1 MSFAQIVE
9 NSDSMALFNQLLD
22 AYGADIAGASSDE
35 CVHSEERKLPQT
47 AKRVKF
53 AHVFRVNGS
62 GTPLSFL
69 WTIDEKTFAFLR
81 KCFNLSPQRGA
92 EFQTMIFGNILFLEQ
107 EWLPAALGGLALAAA
122 LLFVSY
128 RRQTGSRSV
137 KQICFAL
144 KLLGF
149 GLLFLCLLEP
159 SWSGT
164 RAKQGANF
172 LAILADNSQGMQIR
186 DAGSAESRGSQLSR
200 LLVDEPSPWREELES
215 QFKVRRYLFDA
226 GLHGTM
232 DFADLRFD
240 GRASGLG
247 SALRSLS
254 RRFEGQPLAGVLL
267 FSDGNATDVVDGE
280 WDWNGLPPVY
290 PVVLGTDEPVRDIS
304 IRNIAITETAFE
316 DAPVTILA
324 EVDVRG
330 FRGGKVSAKLAP
342 AWEEREEQARTLP
355 DTKSKAKKEFG
366 LEEQV
371 QKVKA
376 DRATLPFRFQFR
388 PKKSGVSFYQ
398 LRVALAEAEGFGSSG
413 KAAEATLANNQRV
426 LVVDRSGGPHRIL
439 YVAGRPNWEF
449 KFLKRAL
456 QEDDQVHLVGLIR
469 IADRAPRFEFKGRR
483 NETSNPLYR
492 GFDKQDELTEQY
504 DQPVLRRDG
513 VRDKSE
519 LAGGFPKKAEE
530 LYEYAAILVDDLEA
544 DFFTTDQ
551 MLLMQKYVSERGG
564 GFLALGGYNSLVDGG
579 YDGTPAGNML
589 PVYLSQNAEDKLT
602 GEVRMQLTREGMLEP
617 WMRLRP
623 RESQERERLESMSAF
638 KVISQVG
645 EPKPGATVLMTAREE
660 STGTE
665 YPALAVQRYGKGKTA
680 AMMIGDLWRWQM
692 RDHAGTGEQPKAW
705 RQLIRWLIADAP
717 QPIEMTIDRVPADT
731 NQAVKMGIRVKDKK
745 FRPMENAVVRL
756 TVKSLTL
763 EDSREAADSPVR
775 GPAAVHTNSVQIP
788 AKPSPNE
795 IGLYE
800 AVYIPRQTG
809 GYAVEAIV
817 SDMNGLTVG
826 QAEAGW
832 SSDPAAE
839 EFQSLHPNRELM
851 KQIARQTGGQV
862 VDAGNLSEFAKK
874 LPARQAPVT
883 EEWTFP
889 IWDNGWMFA
898 LAIGCFILEW
908 GLRRAQGFA

>member
-1 MSFAQIVE
+1 MV
-9 NSDSMALFNQLLD
+9 
-22 AYGADIAGASSDE
+22 
-35 CVHSEERKLPQT
+35 
-47 AKRVKF
+47 
-53 AHVFRVNGS
+53 
-62 GTPLSFL
+62 
-69 WTIDEKTFAFLR
+69 
-81 KCFNLSPQRGA
+81 
-92 EFQTMIFGNILFLEQ
+92 FGNIIFLRQ
-107 EWLPAALGGLALAAA
+107 EWLSAALLGLALAAA
-122 LLFVSY
+122 LLFVAY
-128 RRQTGSRSV
+128 RRQKGSRGV
-137 KQICFAL
+137 KQICFVL
-144 KLLGF
+144 KLFGF
-149 GLLFLCLLEP
+149 GLLLLCLLEP

-164 RAKQGANF
+164 RAKPGANY
-172 LAILADNSQGMQIR
+172 LAILADNSQGMHIR
-186 DAGSAESRGSQLSR
+186 DAGSAESRAKQMLR
-200 LLVDEPSPWREELES
+200 LLVDAPATWREELES
-215 QFKVRRYLFDA
+215 QFQVKRYLFDA
-226 GLHGTM
+226 GLHGTK
-232 DFADLRFD
+232 DFANLRFE
-240 GRASGLG
+240 GRASGLV

-254 RRFEGQPLAGVLL
+254 QRFEGQALAGVLL

-280 WDWNGLPPVY
+280 WDWDGLPPVY

-324 EVDVRG
+324 EIDVHG
-330 FRGGKVSAKLAP
+330 FQGAKVSAELAP
-342 AWEEREEQARTLP
+342 AWEEREEQAETLP
-355 DTKSKAKKEFG
+355 NAKDAANREFG
-366 LEEQV
+366 LEEQI
-371 QKVKA
+371 QKVNKN
-376 DRATLPFRFQFR
+376 RVTLPFRFQFR

-398 LRVALAEAEGFGSSG
+398 LRVALAEAEGFGLSG
-413 KAAEATLANNQRV
+413 KTIEEATLANNQRV
-426 LVVDRSGGPHRIL
+426 LMVDRSGGPHRIL

-469 IADRAPRFEFKGRR
+469 IAERAPRFEFKGRR

-504 DQPVLRRDG
+504 DQPVLRRDS

-579 YDGTPAGNML
+579 YDGTPVGNML
-589 PVYLSQNAEDKLT
+589 PVYLIQNAEENLR
-602 GEVRMQLTREGMLEP
+602 GEVRLQLTREGMLEP
-617 WMRLRP
+617 WVRLRP
-623 RESQERERLESMSAF
+623 RESQERERLESMTAF
-638 KVISQVG
+638 KVLSQVG

-717 QPIEMTIDRVPADT
+717 RSIEMNIDRLLADA
-731 NQAVKMGIRVKDKK
+731 NQAVKIGIRVKDKQ
-745 FRPMENAVVRL
+745 FRPMENAAVRL

-763 EDSREAADSPVR
+763 EDSRESADAPIR
-775 GPAAVHTNSVQIP
+775 GTAAVHTNSVQIT
-788 AKPSPNE
+788 AESSPNE

-800 AVYIPRQTG
+800 AVYVPRQTG
-809 GYAVEAIV
+809 GYAVEASV
-817 SDMNGLTVG
+817 TDMNGLTVG

-851 KQIARQTGGQV
+851 SQIARQTGGQV
-862 VDAGNLSEFAKK
+862 VDAAGLDEFAKK

-883 EEWTFP
+883 EEWTSP
-889 IWDNGWMFA
+889 IWHTVWMFA
-898 LAIGCFILEW
+898 LAIGCFVLEW
-908 GLRRAQGFA
+908 GVRRAQGFA

>member
-1 MSFAQIVE
+1 
-9 NSDSMALFNQLLD
+9 
-22 AYGADIAGASSDE
+22 
-35 CVHSEERKLPQT
+35 
-47 AKRVKF
+47 
-53 AHVFRVNGS
+53 
-62 GTPLSFL
+62 
-69 WTIDEKTFAFLR
+69 
-81 KCFNLSPQRGA
+81 
-92 EFQTMIFGNILFLEQ
+92 MIFGNILFLEQ

>member
-1 MSFAQIVE
+1 MGA
-9 NSDSMALFNQLLD
+9 ALICLFCD
-22 AYGADIAGASSDE
+22 G
-35 CVHSEERKLPQT
+35 V
-47 AKRVKF
+47 AKK
-53 AHVFRVNGS
+53 S
-62 GTPLSFL
+62 
-69 WTIDEKTFAFLR
+69 FAFLG
-81 KCFNLSPQRGA
+81 KCFNLSWQRVAG
-92 EFQTMIFGNILFLEQ
+92 FQTMVLGNIIFLRQ
-107 EWLPAALGGLALAAA
+107 EWLLVALVGLVLASA

-128 RRQTGSRSV
+128 RRQKGSRGV
-137 KQICFAL
+137 KKICFVL
-144 KLLGF
+144 KLFGF
-149 GLLFLCLLEP
+149 GLLILCLLEP

-164 RAKQGANF
+164 RAKPGANV
-172 LAILADNSQGMQIR
+172 LAILADNSQGMRIR
-186 DAGSAESRGSQLSR
+186 DAGSAESRGEQLLR
-200 LLVDEPSPWREELES
+200 LLVDEPAPWREELKA
-215 QFKVRRYLFDA
+215 QFQVRRYLFDA
-226 GLHGTM
+226 GLHGTKN
-232 DFADLRFD
+232 FENLRFD

-254 RRFEGQPLAGVLL
+254 QRFEGQPLAGVLL
-267 FSDGNATDVVDGE
+267 FSDGNATDIVDKE
-280 WDWNGLPPVY
+280 WDWDGLPPVY

-324 EVDVRG
+324 EVDVNG
-330 FRGGKVSAKLAP
+330 FRGGKVAAKLAP
-342 AWEEREEQARTLP
+342 AWEAREEQPEALP
-355 DTKSKAKKEFG
+355 DAKSKANGEFG
-366 LEEQV
+366 LEEQI
-371 QKVKA
+371 QKVEE

-388 PKKSGVSFYQ
+388 PRKNGVSFYQ
-398 LRVALAEAEGFGSSG
+398 LQVALAAAEGFGLSG
-413 KAAEATLANNQRV
+413 KTTEATLANNRRV
-426 LVVDRSGGPHRIL
+426 LAVDRSGGPHRIL

-469 IADRAPRFEFKGRR
+469 IAERAPRFEFKGRR

-530 LYEYAAILVDDLEA
+530 LYEYAAIIVDDLEA
-544 DFFTTDQ
+544 DFFTMDQ

-579 YDGTPAGNML
+579 YDGTPTGNML
-589 PVYLSQNAEDKLT
+589 PVYLNQSAAGNMT
-602 GEVRMQLTREGMLEP
+602 SEVRLQLTREGMLEP
-617 WMRLRP
+617 WIRLRP
-623 RESQERERLESMSAF
+623 RESQERERLESMTTF
-638 KVISQVG
+638 KVLSQVG

-660 STGTE
+660 STGAE

-680 AMMIGDLWRWQM
+680 AMMIGDIWRWQM
-692 RDHAGTGEQPKAW
+692 RDYARTGEQPKAW
-705 RQLIRWLIADAP
+705 RQLARWLIADTP
-717 QPIEMTIDRVPADT
+717 QPIEMTIDRVPADA
-731 NQAVKMGIRVKDKK
+731 NQAVTIGIRAKDKQ
-745 FRPMENAVVRL
+745 FRPMENATVRL

-763 EDSREAADSPVR
+763 KDAREAVDSAVHR
-775 GPAAVHTNSVQIP
+775 TAAVHTNSVQIT
-788 AKPSPNE
+788 AESSPNE

-800 AVYIPRQTG
+800 AFYVPRQTG
-809 GYAVEAIV
+809 GYAVEAVIT
-817 SDMNGLTVG
+817 DINGLTVG

-832 SSDPAAE
+832 TSDPAAE

-862 VDAGNLSEFAKK
+862 VDTDGLSEFAKK
-874 LPARQAPVT
+874 LPARRAPVI

-889 IWDNGWMFA
+889 IWHTFWMFA

-908 GLRRAQGFA
+908 GVRRAQGFA

>member
-1 MSFAQIVE
+1 M
-9 NSDSMALFNQLLD
+9 
-22 AYGADIAGASSDE
+22 
-35 CVHSEERKLPQT
+35 
-47 AKRVKF
+47 
-53 AHVFRVNGS
+53 VFGNV
-62 GTPLSFL
+62 
-69 WTIDEKTFAFLR
+69 IFLR
-81 KCFNLSPQRGA
+81 
-92 EFQTMIFGNILFLEQ
+92 E
-107 EWLPAALGGLALAAA
+107 EWLFAALVGLGLAAA

-128 RRQTGSRSV
+128 RRQKGSRGV
-137 KQICFAL
+137 KQICFVL

-149 GLLFLCLLEP
+149 GLLILCLLEP

-164 RAKQGANF
+164 RAKPGANV
-172 LAILADNSQGMQIR
+172 LAVLADNSQGMRIR
-186 DAGSAESRGSQLSR
+186 DAGSAESRGEQLLR
-200 LLVDEPSPWREELES
+200 FLVDEPAPWREELES
-215 QFKVRRYLFDA
+215 QFKVRRYLFDT
-226 GLHGTM
+226 GLHGTA

-254 RRFEGQPLAGVLL
+254 RRFAGQPLAGVLL
-267 FSDGNATDVVDGE
+267 FSDGNATDIIDGK
-280 WDWNGLPPVY
+280 WDWDGLPPVY

-304 IRNIAITETAFE
+304 IQNIAITETAFE

-324 EVDVRG
+324 EVDVNG

-342 AWEEREEQARTLP
+342 AWEELEKQPKTLSDDEGQANG
-355 DTKSKAKKEFG
+355 EFG
-366 LEEQV
+366 LEEQI
-371 QKVKA
+371 QKVEK

-398 LRVALAEAEGFGSSG
+398 LRVALAEAEGFGLSG
-413 KAAEATLANNQRV
+413 KTTEATLANNRRV
-426 LVVDRSGGPHRIL
+426 LVVDRGGGPHRIL

-469 IADRAPRFEFKGRR
+469 IAERAPRFEFKGRR

-504 DQPVLRRDG
+504 DQPVMRRDG

-589 PVYLSQNAEDKLT
+589 PVYLNQSAKDNPT
-602 GEVRMQLTREGMLEP
+602 GEVRIQLTREGMLEP

-623 RESQERERLESMSAF
+623 RESQERERLESMTAF
-638 KVISQVG
+638 KVLSQVG

-665 YPALAVQRYGKGKTA
+665 YPALAVQRYGRGKTA

-692 RDHAGTGEQPKAW
+692 RDYARTGEQPKAW

-717 QPIEMTIDRVPADT
+717 QPIEMTIHRVQDDA
-731 NQAVKMGIRVKDKK
+731 NQSVQIAIRVKDKQ
-745 FRPMENAVVRL
+745 FRPMENAAVRL
-756 TVKSLTL
+756 AVKSLTL
-763 EDSREAADSPVR
+763 KDSREAVNSAVS
-775 GPAAVHTNSVQIP
+775 GAAAAVHTNSVQIT
-788 AKPSPNE
+788 AESSPHE

-800 AVYIPRQTG
+800 AVYVPRQTG
-809 GYAVEAIV
+809 GYAVEAVIT
-817 SDMNGLTVG
+817 DRNGLTVG

-851 KQIARQTGGQV
+851 RQIASQTGGQV
-862 VDAGNLSEFAKK
+862 VNAAELNDFAKK
-874 LPARQAPVT
+874 LPALQAPVV
-883 EEWTFP
+883 EEWTSP
-889 IWDNGWMFA
+889 IWHKFWMFA

-908 GLRRAQGFA
+908 GVRRAQGFA